1 MKVVISGKPLDGFG
15 RKLEAV
21 YECWMQITQPKTPI
35 ICHIPSQPVSKS
47 LRVTMQVVILGKPLR
62 GNHLWMHLND
72 LRCLIQALL
81 ASHVTWLHH
90 SVSTSVK
97 RDMSSRLTEQ
107 TQGVIDRKD
116 ASATTPALK
125 TDGET
130 YLQLL
135 NKQERC
141 YVIAAH
147 SMACVKSLSQIR
159 LVHDWRFTNR
169 DQLWNQ
175 RNSFNFS

>member
-1 MKVVISGKPLDGFG
+1 
-15 RKLEAV
+15 
-21 YECWMQITQPKTPI
+21 MQFTFLNSSIHHHVTS
-35 ICHIPSQPVSKS
+35 HPVSKL
-47 LRVTMQVVILGKPLR
+47 LRVTMQVVILDEPLR
-62 GNHLWMHLND
+62 DMHLVNAHEAVPM
-72 LRCLIQALL
+72 LVQALL

-116 ASATTPALK
+116 ASATTPALR

-159 LVHDWRFTNR
+159 LVHD
-169 DQLWNQ
+169 
-175 RNSFNFS
+175 